1 MITKIVLKNFKVFQ
15 DSTIE
20 LNPGLNVL
28 VGNNEAGKST
38 LLEAI
43 HLGLTGR
50 IGRDHISVALTPHHV
65 NRVAAQEY
73 VNALQEGRAARP
85 PSILIELYMRQTEE
99 TVSLRGINNSLRE
112 DCPGLRLS
120 VGFDDDYQT
129 EYQEF
134 VRDASGITGVPIEYY
149 KAEWTAFSGTAI
161 TARSLK
167 VGVSLIDASKIR
179 LKTGSDYYL
188 QKIIEE
194 SLTDVQRVR
203 LARAYTS
210 LKETFAQSED
220 IGTLNTSLNA
230 RQSDITDKTLS
241 LSIDISPKA
250 AWDASL
256 VPHLD
261 DLPFHHAGGGEQST
275 LKILLALARRAEGP
289 NIVLIEE
296 PENHLS
302 FPLLNRLVKR
312 IGDECRHQQVIVT
325 THSSYVLNKLGL
337 NQLLLLKNCAA
348 IQMSDLPEDTQLYF
362 KKLAGYDTLRMVLA
376 DSVILV
382 EGPSDDL
389 IVQRAYLDKHRCLPI
404 QNGVDVI
411 SIQGLSFERFLD
423 IAMKLGTKTNV
434 VTDNDGSPD
443 AVAEKYKEYVKKGNI
458 RICFS
463 RDATVPT
470 LEPQLVECN
479 DLNALNKALRTDFAN
494 KASVTEHI
502 QKKANKTDAA
512 LSIFDAEIKLTMPKY
527 IDDAISD

>member
-20 LNPGLNVL
+20 LDPGVNIL

-43 HLGLTGR
+43 YLGLTGR
-50 IGRDHISVALTPHHV
+50 IGRDHILTALTPHHF

-85 PSILIELYMRQTEE
+85 PSILIELYMREAEE
-99 TVSLRGINNSLRE
+99 TVLLRGTNNSLRE

-134 VRDASGITGVPIEYY
+134 IQDASAIRGVPIEYY
-149 KAEWTAFSGTAI
+149 KAEWTDFSGNAI
-161 TARSLK
+161 TARRLK

-194 SLTDVQRVR
+194 SLTAEQRVR
-203 LARAYTS
+203 LARDYTA
-210 LKETFAQSED
+210 LKETFGQLESIVA
-220 IGTLNTSLNA
+220 LNKSLDA
-230 RQSDITDKTLS
+230 RKSDISNKKLS
-241 LSIDISPKA
+241 LSIDVSPKA
-250 AWDASL
+250 AWESTL

-275 LKILLALARRAEGP
+275 LKILLALTRRAEGL

-302 FPLLNRLVKR
+302 FSLLNQLVKR
-312 IGDECRHQQVIVT
+312 IGEKCGDHQVLIT

-337 NQLLLLKNCAA
+337 KQLLLLKKCAA
-348 IQMSDLPEDTQLYF
+348 IRMSDLPEDTQRYF

-382 EGPSDDL
+382 EGASDDL
-389 IVQRAYLDKHRCLPI
+389 IVQRAYLDKYGCLPI
-404 QNGVDVI
+404 EKGVDVI
-411 SIQGLSFERFLD
+411 SIRGLSFKRFLD
-423 IAMKLGTKTNV
+423 IAAKLDTKTTV
-434 VTDNDGSPD
+434 VTDNDGCPD
-443 AVAEKYKEYVKKGNI
+443 DVTKKYEDYAGNDNI
-458 RICFS
+458 HICFS
-463 RDATVPT
+463 DDARLPT
-470 LEPQLVECN
+470 LEAQLVACN
-479 DLNALNKALRTDFAN
+479 DLNTLCKVLGRTFPD
-494 KASVTEHI
+494 KKSVEEHI
-502 QKKANKTDAA
+502 QKKGNKTEAA
-512 LSIFDAEIKLTMPKY
+512 LKILEADIKLEMPSY
-527 IDDAISD
+527 IAEAISG